1 MEITKDNFAQAK
13 FDAFSMF
20 NDRWALLTAG
30 TPDKHNA
37 MTIGWGTLG
46 TIWGPPKKGKQIV
59 TVFVRENRKTHVILK
74 DSDHFTVCFF
84 PEENRK
90 DLGKMGSISGNDDP
104 DKLSKTDLTVKA
116 LGDAVGFEQA
126 TLTFVCKKIYSHKFD
141 IQDVPEEIATTLYA
155 DGNPIHYMYIGEIE
169 DVFGDVE

>member
-1 MEITKDNFAQAK
+1 MKITKENFAQAK

-20 NDRWALLTAG
+20 NDRWALLTAA
-30 TPDKHNA
+30 TPEKHNA

-59 TVFVRENRKTHVILK
+59 TVFVRENRKTHEILK

-84 PEENRK
+84 PEENRR
-90 DLGKMGSISGNDDP
+90 DLGKMGSISGNEDP
-104 DKLSKTDLTVKA
+104 DKLNKTGLTVKS

-126 TLTFVCKKIYSHKFD
+126 TLTFVCKKIYSHRFD
-141 IQDVPEEIATTLYA
+141 IDSVPREIASTMYA
-155 DGNPIHYMYIGEIE
+155 DGNPIHYMYMGEIE
-169 DVFGDVE
+169 DVFGDVD

>member
-1 MEITKDNFAQAK
+1 MKITMDNYAQAK
-13 FDAFSMF
+13 FDTFSMF

-30 TPDKHNA
+30 GPDKFNT

-59 TVFVRENRKTHVILK
+59 TVFVRENRKTHEILK
-74 DSDHFTVCFF
+74 GSDHFTVCFF

-104 DKLSKTDLTVKA
+104 DKLSKTDLTVKPLDNA
-116 LGDAVGFEQA
+116 IGYEQA
-126 TLTFVCKKIYSHKFD
+126 TLTFVCRKIYSHRFD
-141 IQDVPEEIATTLYA
+141 IKDVPEDIASTMYA
-155 DGNPIHYMYIGEIE
+155 DGNPIHYMYMGEIE
-169 DVFGDVE
+169 NVFGEMD